1 MKLYLQVQKDGRISG
16 ITNINTP
23 SPDID
28 LVEIDG
34 LNLHKIFGGDLEPRY
49 WQDGKVVE
57 RPLPESVTFYY
68 QRLGAFTQAFAKL
81 EATMQDALRVFCN
94 VTPEVARSIF
104 PAREPRPPSRTS
116 SASRMLSRC
125 LPTSEQN

>member
-16 ITNINTP
+16 VTKIDKQ
-23 SPDID
+23 SPEFD

-34 LNLHKIFGGDLEPRY
+34 LHLHEIFGGDLEPRY
-49 WQDGKVVE
+49 WQDGKIVE
-57 RPLPESVTFYY
+57 RPLLESVAFYY
-68 QRLGAFTQAFAKL
+68 QRLGAFIQAFAKL

-104 PAREPRPPSRTS
+104 SGTRAETV
-116 SASRMLSRC
+116 
-125 LPTSEQN
+125 